1 MGAGISIDSKD
12 MKLSFVAM
20 APMISIKNIT
30 QVFSMEESL
39 FSKLQDFIDYVDF
52 SIENFKFAAEID
64 LSNKGAFQAR

>member
-12 MKLSFVAM
+12 KKLSFVAM

-30 QVFSMEESL
+30 QVFSMEDTFFEP
-39 FSKLQDFIDYVDF
+39 LQSFIDYVDF

-64 LSNKGAFQAR
+64 FTNKGAFQAR